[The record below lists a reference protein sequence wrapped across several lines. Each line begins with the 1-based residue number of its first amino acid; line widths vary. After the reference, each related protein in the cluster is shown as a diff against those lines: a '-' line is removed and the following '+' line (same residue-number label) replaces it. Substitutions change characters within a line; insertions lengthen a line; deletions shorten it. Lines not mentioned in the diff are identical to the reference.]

1 MAVIETPRLVLRE
14 QTPDDAAFVLA
25 LVNDPDWLRY
35 IGDRGVRT
43 LDDARAYIDRAV
55 EAYRRLGFGL
65 WLVEL
70 RDGGVPVGLC
80 GLIRRDAL
88 EDVDVGFA
96 FLPAYRGR
104 GYASEAAAAV
114 LDYGW
119 RVVGL
124 RRVVAIVSPDNAASV
139 RVLERLGF
147 SFDRTVRLSDD
158 DASLFAREAPV
169 GEQT

>member
-25 LVNDPDWLRY
+25 LTNDPDWLRY

-80 GLIRRDAL
+80 GLIRRDGL

-124 RRVVAIVSPDNAASV
+124 RRIVAIVSPDNAASV